1 MITPFSQATK
11 SPVFSQPGR
20 VHQHVVSPGFFDVYG
35 IDVRAGRDFDER
47 DTASSPRVVVVSD
60 NYVRKFLDDRNPLA
74 ARMDSS
80 PCEGPRGPCTVVGV
94 VSDAVFAPPR
104 AGARPTMYFPLS
116 QSAGMW
122 PPGRTE
128 ISISVRSA
136 TGSPALLARSVAGAL
151 TTANRNL
158 TFSYRPLVQ
167 DVRSALT
174 QERLVAWVSAFFGAL
189 ALLLSSLGLYG
200 VTTYAVARRRT
211 EIGVRVALG
220 ATTVNVVTLLLSR
233 VLAVVLAGLAI
244 GVPIALWTRQLVGS
258 LLYGVE
264 ARDPARLPRPRSLL
278 VRWRSSPV

>member
-1 MITPFSQATK
+1 
-11 SPVFSQPGR
+11 
-20 VHQHVVSPGFFDVYG
+20 VHGSRVVS
-35 IDVRAGRDFDER
+35 E
-47 DTASSPRVVVVSD
+47 
-60 NYVRKFLDDRNPLA
+60 
-74 ARMDSS
+74 
-80 PCEGPRGPCTVVGV
+80 
-94 VSDAVFAPPR
+94 AVFAPPR
-104 AGARPTMYFPLS
+104 AGARPTMYFPVS

-122 PPGRTE
+122 PPGRME

-136 TGSPALLARSVAGAL
+136 TGSPALLARGVAGAL

-200 VTTYAVARRRT
+200 VTAYAVARRRT

-220 ATTVNVVTLLLSR
+220 ATPANVITLLLSR

-244 GVPIALWTRQLVGS
+244 GVPTALWTSKLVGS

-264 ARDPARLPRPRSLL
+264 ARDPGTIGGAALTLGVVAIVASLTAASRATQIEPAAVL
-278 VRWRSSPV
+278 RQV